1 MDFFSVH
8 TLKRRKGMARMEKKQ
23 DQLWQKF
30 RRTGQVGDYLRYCG
44 AKKEERNPRERIMD
58 SSRYKRFY

>member
-1 MDFFSVH
+1 MVFFFVPYP
-8 TLKRRKGMARMEKKQ
+8 KDRKGMARMEKKQ
-23 DQLWQKF
+23 DQLWQNF

-44 AKKEERNPRERIMD
+44 AKKEEHNPRERIMD

>member
-1 MDFFSVH
+1 
-8 TLKRRKGMARMEKKQ
+8 MARMEKKQ
-23 DQLWQKF
+23 DQLWQNF

-44 AKKEERNPRERIMD
+44 AKKEEHNPRERIMD